1 MLPGD
6 SKSNGQINVGC
17 TSDGIWGCFW
27 FAFPLEQ
34 SVLNNLLCSIVF
46 SVCMQLIYRC
56 CALENGSGCSSINQ
70 FFSSWFGREFKG
82 LCKSTVNFR
91 GFALILVLSA
101 FESVV
106 MSNCCWIGL
115 LLCPC
120 SFFQCPSVVF
130 GFIAGLMVVS
140 VKLFDYCFF
149 IWCLRPVTILDAVS
163 CEACV
168 CSVVSSGQGI
178 PLNSPRSACRTS
190 PRRRIPAF

>member
-1 MLPGD
+1 M
-6 SKSNGQINVGC
+6 
-17 TSDGIWGCFW
+17 
-27 FAFPLEQ
+27 
-34 SVLNNLLCSIVF
+34 LNNLLCSIVF
-46 SVCMQLIYRC
+46 SVCMQLSFRC
-56 CALENGSGCSSINQ
+56 CALDNGSGCSSINQ

-82 LCKSTVNFR
+82 LCKLTVNFR

-140 VKLFDYCFF
+140 VKLFDC
-149 IWCLRPVTILDAVS
+149 
-163 CEACV
+163 
-168 CSVVSSGQGI
+168 
-178 PLNSPRSACRTS
+178 
-190 PRRRIPAF
+190 

>member
-1 MLPGD
+1 MRE
-6 SKSNGQINVGC
+6 SNGQINVRR
-17 TSDGIWGCFW
+17 TRDVIRDCFG

-34 SVLNNLLCSIVF
+34 TVLNNLLCSIVF
-46 SVCMQLIYRC
+46 SVCMQLSHRC
-56 CALENGSGCSSINQ
+56 CALDTGSGCSSINQ

-82 LCKSTVNFR
+82 LCKLTVNFR

-140 VKLFDYCFF
+140 VKLFDC
-149 IWCLRPVTILDAVS
+149 
-163 CEACV
+163 
-168 CSVVSSGQGI
+168 
-178 PLNSPRSACRTS
+178 
-190 PRRRIPAF
+190 